1 MADCAG
7 RSCVP
12 WQAGRGDGDEAGS
25 HRRPGAEGHKPDLS
39 TIDPMVQPGPSRSG
53 SEPRRRRRWLR
64 WVIALVALVVAAA
77 VAGTTIKLDYYA
89 LAPGSAVAVG
99 NLIKVPPDKS
109 HTVPGQVFLTTVSL
123 SQVRAIDYVP
133 DQLSSDVSV
142 VPAEQVL
149 GSTPPSQ
156 LQVQNALEMDN
167 SKQAAQVAAL
177 RRLNYPVPERDAGA
191 VVVQVQKGTPAAGRL
206 QIGETI
212 TAINGRPTPTAD
224 QAVAITHA
232 QHPGD
237 VVHLTVDPG
246 GGTPARDVPLTLAGH
261 QVQGQEV
268 AYMGIALSTHA
279 QFDYPFPITI
289 NSEGIGGPSAGL
301 AYTLGIIQALTPDD
315 LTGGQKVSATGTID
329 PTGRVGDVGGV
340 AQKTVA
346 VRNSGATLFLV
357 PPAEYKVAM
366 QHAGNHLKVVP
377 VASLDQA
384 LTALGSHGG
393 DTRDIPPPPR
403 GETG

>member
-1 MADCAG
+1 M
-7 RSCVP
+7 P
-12 WQAGRGDGDEAGS
+12 
-25 HRRPGAEGHKPDLS
+25 
-39 TIDPMVQPGPSRSG
+39 
-53 SEPRRRRRWLR
+53 
-64 WVIALVALVVAAA
+64 
-77 VAGTTIKLDYYA
+77 
-89 LAPGSAVAVG
+89 
-99 NLIKVPPDKS
+99 
-109 HTVPGQVFLTTVSL
+109 
-123 SQVRAIDYVP
+123 
-133 DQLSSDVSV
+133 
-142 VPAEQVL
+142 
-149 GSTPPSQ
+149 
-156 LQVQNALEMDN
+156 
-167 SKQAAQVAAL
+167 
-177 RRLNYPVPERDAGA
+177 
-191 VVVQVQKGTPAAGRL
+191 
-206 QIGETI
+206 
-212 TAINGRPTPTAD
+212 AD
-224 QAVAITHA
+224 QAVAITHT

-246 GGTPARDVPLTLAGH
+246 GGAPARDVAITLAAH
-261 QVQGQEV
+261 QSQGQQV
-268 AYMGIALSTHA
+268 AFMGIALMTHA
-279 QFDYPFPITI
+279 QYDLPFPITI

>member
-1 MADCAG
+1 M
-7 RSCVP
+7 
-12 WQAGRGDGDEAGS
+12 GDGNEAGS
-25 HRRPGAEGHKPDLS
+25 RRRPAAEGHKPDLS
-39 TIDPMVQPGPSRSG
+39 TIDPMVQPGPSPSG
-53 SEPRRRRRWLR
+53 FEPRRRRRWLK
-64 WVIALVALVVAAA
+64 WVIAAVVLVVAAA

-109 HTVPGQVFLTTVSL
+109 HTVPGQVYLTTVAL
-123 SQVRAIDYVP
+123 SQVRAIDFLP
-133 DQLSSDVSV
+133 DKLSSDVSV

-156 LQVQNALEMDN
+156 LQVQNTLEMDD
-167 SKQAAQVAAL
+167 SKEAAQVAAL
-177 RRLNYPVPERDAGA
+177 RRLNYPVPETDAGA
-191 VVVQVQKGTPAAGRL
+191 VVVEVQKGAPAAGKL

-212 TAINGRPTPTAD
+212 TAIDGRPTPTAD
-224 QAVAITHA
+224 QAVAVTHA

-246 GGTPARDVPLTLAGH
+246 GGAPPRDVSLTLGGRP
-261 QVQGQEV
+261 QQGQQQI
-268 AYMGIALSTHA
+268 AYMGVALSTRAH
-279 QFDYPFPITI
+279 FNFPFPITI

-315 LTGGQKVSATGTID
+315 LAGGQKVSATGTID

-346 VRNSGATLFLV
+346 VRNAGASLFLV
-357 PPAEYKVAM
+357 PPPEYKVAM
-366 QHAGNHLKVVP
+366 QHAGSHLKVVS

-384 LTALGSHGG
+384 LAALSSHGG
-393 DTRDIPPPPR
+393 NTRDLPPPPR

>member
-1 MADCAG
+1 
-7 RSCVP
+7 
-12 WQAGRGDGDEAGS
+12 
-25 HRRPGAEGHKPDLS
+25 
-39 TIDPMVQPGPSRSG
+39 MVQPGPSRSG

-64 WVIALVALVVAAA
+64 WVIAVVVLLVAAA

-99 NLIKVPPDKS
+99 NLIKVPPDKG
-109 HTVPGQVFLTTVSL
+109 HTVPGQLFLTTVSL
-123 SQVRAIDYVP
+123 SQVRAIDYLP
-133 DQLSSDVSV
+133 DKLSSDVSV
-142 VPAEQVL
+142 VPAAQVL

-156 LQVQNALEMDN
+156 LQVQNTLEMDD
-167 SKQAAQVAAL
+167 SKEAAQVAAL
-177 RRLNYPVPERDAGA
+177 RRLNYPVPETDAGA
-191 VVVQVQKGTPAAGRL
+191 VVAEVQSGAPAAGKL
-206 QIGETI
+206 QIGQTI
-212 TAINGRPTPTAD
+212 TAIDGRPTPTAD

-237 VVHLTVDPG
+237 VVHLTVQPG
-246 GGTPARDVPLTLAGH
+246 GGAPARDVSLTLGGR
-261 QVQGQEV
+261 QQQGQQV

-279 QFDYPFPITI
+279 QFNFPFPITI

-315 LTGGQKVSATGTID
+315 ITGGQKVSATGTID
-329 PTGRVGDVGGV
+329 PTGHVGDVGGV

-346 VRNSGATLFLV
+346 VRNAGASLFLV
-357 PPAEYKVAM
+357 PPPEYKVAM
-366 QHAGNHLKVVP
+366 QHAGSHLKVVA
-377 VASLDQA
+377 VTSLDQA

-393 DTRDIPPPPR
+393 NISDLPPPPR